1 MYPKL
6 DLQAFYSLFHV
17 TFGQMT
23 LLWGSS
29 SHVNTCDVISC
40 HVTITFCKLQPC
52 KSSKTRKLDLQ
63 AFYSTSR

>member
-23 LLWGSS
+23 SLMGL
-29 SHVNTCDVISC
+29 
-40 HVTITFCKLQPC
+40 FQ
-52 KSSKTRKLDLQ
+52 
-63 AFYSTSR
+63 SREYM